1 MVALGK
7 QGENNGRMKEQNMRH
22 EMIVLLRQL
31 NHILQVANLKNAT
44 NFSTW
49 CVKSVKKMN
58 TDV

>member
-7 QGENNGRMKEQNMRH
+7 QGGNNGRMKEQNMRH

-49 CVKSVKKMN
+49 CVKSVKKK
-58 TDV
+58 